1 MTNADA
7 LAALQTYYDNSNPT
21 PDDEFTFTEA
31 LSFLIEE
38 TKDPKYMC
46 ELAWHYCSKKRFD
59 LEIKYLEMAAESGS
73 VHAMEELGYMWY
85 YGQHGEQ
92 DYDKAFYYFSK
103 GIEVNGSLWC
113 KYKLADMYHNGYSV
127 PKDEAKYRELIE
139 EAYEEIK
146 NPKYL
151 NEPYPEICLRLAGI
165 RADDGKKNEAVKL
178 LKNAKH
184 FLAERLALEAFWG
197 HIEVMGRIIRFLY
210 QLTPFDINRA
220 DFYDLFYLLQ
230 KPGKYSIKRN
240 RKKLHIEVIEEDGTP
255 AIGYNGKWYRSF
267 EEFCQKAEVDGKK
280 FTTIYDELY
289 FVEQVQ

>member
-7 LAALQTYYDNSNPT
+7 LVALQNYYDKSNPSQ
-21 PDDEFTFTEA
+21 DDEFMFTEA
-31 LSFLIEE
+31 LGFLIEE

-46 ELAWHYCSKKRFD
+46 ELAWQYCSKKHFD

-73 VHAMEELGYMWY
+73 ADAMEELGYMWY

-103 GIEVNGSLWC
+103 GVEGNGSLWC

-184 FLAERLALEAFWG
+184 FLSERLALELFWG
-197 HIEVMGRIIRFLY
+197 HIEVMCRIIRFLY
-210 QLTPFDINRA
+210 QLPPLRYQQGCF
-220 DFYDLFYLLQ
+220 L
-230 KPGKYSIKRN
+230 
-240 RKKLHIEVIEEDGTP
+240 
-255 AIGYNGKWYRSF
+255 
-267 EEFCQKAEVDGKK
+267 
-280 FTTIYDELY
+280 
-289 FVEQVQ
+289 